1 MDFAAARYNMV
12 VNQIRTNGI
21 SDPLVMKALA
31 ETPREVFL
39 PKPMRGFAY
48 IDEDVQIGNGRFL
61 IEPLVLARMLQAA
74 GIKPSDV
81 VLTVGDATGWASAV
95 LSRLASTVVS
105 LECEGD
111 LASRAG
117 TILSELGCDN
127 VAVVRGALADAY
139 PTQAPYDVILIIGAV
154 AEIPAAIGRQL
165 ADHGRMVAI
174 VNGGGGIGKMVRVV
188 RAGDTFGRW
197 TLFDA
202 ATPYLPGFSPKP
214 AFRL

>member
-12 VNQIRTNGI
+12 VNQIRTNGV

-48 IDEDVQIGNGRFL
+48 IDEDVRIGNGRFL

-74 GIKPSDV
+74 EIKPSDV

-165 ADHGRMVAI
+165 ADRGRMVAI